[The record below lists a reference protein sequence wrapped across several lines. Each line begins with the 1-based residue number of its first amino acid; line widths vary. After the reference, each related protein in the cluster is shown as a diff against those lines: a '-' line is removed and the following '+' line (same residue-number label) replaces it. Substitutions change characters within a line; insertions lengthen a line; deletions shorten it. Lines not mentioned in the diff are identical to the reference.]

1 MHTILMH
8 QENILNYYLK
18 VEGLVNFMLKNKD
31 EGEGFPGGPVT
42 KTLKFPMQGKVS
54 HSVVS
59 DSL

>member
-1 MHTILMH
+1 MHTILMR

-42 KTLKFPMQGKVS
+42 KTLSSQCRGK
-54 HSVVS
+54 
-59 DSL
+59 

>member
-1 MHTILMH
+1 MHTILMR

-42 KTLKFPMQGKVS
+42 KTLSFQCRGK
-54 HSVVS
+54 
-59 DSL
+59 